1 MNDLLCFRG
10 IDNTYGIYL
19 ENVKESF
26 ASQKVTMVP
35 CLNPV
40 FKGLCNHSGIIYPVI
55 SFSKLLGCKDN
66 YHHSCMLLLQVDK
79 YQVILE
85 ITDMPFIAYKSE
97 IINDTPY
104 LGGDNNVKIE
114 RLCKL
119 ENEYVYVL
127 NVLEI
132 LENLNPNVLE

>member
-1 MNDLLCFRG
+1 MSNLLCFRV
-10 IDNTYGIYL
+10 IDNTYGIHL

-55 SFSKLLGCKDN
+55 SFSKLLGINDD
-66 YHHSCMLLLQVDK
+66 YHACMLLLQVDK
-79 YQVILE
+79 YQLILE
-85 ITDMPFIAYKSE
+85 IPDIPFIAYDSE
-97 IINDTPY
+97 IIKDSPY
-104 LGGDNNVKIE
+104 LGGGDNIKIE

-127 NVLEI
+127 NMMEILEI
-132 LENLNPNVLE
+132 LNQNILE